1 MSLHLHIPAAS
12 TPWGICKMEVL
23 NEGWMG
29 VEWNGKPMFGFV
41 PGEGQLWVPHSLTGP
56 REPIYIN
63 KMAGQN

>member
-1 MSLHLHIPAAS
+1 
-12 TPWGICKMEVL
+12 MEVL

-41 PGEGQLWVPHSLTGP
+41 PGEGQLWVPHSLTEP